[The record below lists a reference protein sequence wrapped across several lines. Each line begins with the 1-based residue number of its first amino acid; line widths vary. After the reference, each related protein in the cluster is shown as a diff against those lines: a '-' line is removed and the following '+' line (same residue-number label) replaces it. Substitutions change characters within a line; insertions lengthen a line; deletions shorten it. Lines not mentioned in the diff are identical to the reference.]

1 MSSRN
6 LDKLLAELGEQT
18 RHAEAPKQVEAA
30 LLSAFR
36 AQSKKP
42 VPRMWTRWAMA
53 AAAAVAIVIGAG
65 VWKFDQPVETLPP
78 AKLAQ
83 AAPAPPLPQPAPV
96 KAAAQPV
103 MANRPRRVVRPRP
116 VQAPA
121 EPRRTQEVA
130 TDFMPLEDTLTLPP
144 LESGHILRV
153 QMPRS
158 SMMRFGVPVNPDSML
173 EPVKA
178 DVVFGQDGIARA
190 VRFVR

>member
-6 LDKLLAELGEQT
+6 LEKLLAELGGQT
-18 RHAEAPKQVEAA
+18 RRAEAPKHVEAA

-36 AQSKKP
+36 AQSNKP
-42 VPRMWTRWAMA
+42 VPRMWTRWALA
-53 AAAAVAIVIGAG
+53 AAAAIAIVIGTG
-65 VWKFDQPVETLPP
+65 VWKLNQPLDALPP
-78 AKLAQ
+78 VKLAT
-83 AAPAPPLPQPAPV
+83 AAPAPPPVQPASVQAAPPV
-96 KAAAQPV
+96 VAKRLRRTT
-103 MANRPRRVVRPRP
+103 RPRAV
-116 VQAPA
+116 PA
-121 EPRRTQEVA
+121 QVEGSPTQEVA

-158 SMMRFGVPVNPDSML
+158 TMMRFGLPVNPDRML